1 MHRQSCA
8 GYSTTWRK
16 ITGIITTTTTI
27 TTIIT
32 NSKAAG
38 RWFRMWS
45 RISWAWALE
54 LELVTQELLT
64 QGMADAVLQHILAN
78 TAKITTFQILTSHRS
93 NTSNCQIPTLPTAIP
108 CT

>member
-8 GYSTTWRK
+8 GYSTTWK
-16 ITGIITTTTTI
+16 ITGIITTTTI

-32 NSKAAG
+32 NSKAAD

-64 QGMADAVLQHILAN
+64 QELLTQDMADAVLQHILAN
-78 TAKITTFQILTSHRS
+78 TAKITTFQILVFH
-93 NTSNCQIPTLPTAIP
+93 
-108 CT
+108 